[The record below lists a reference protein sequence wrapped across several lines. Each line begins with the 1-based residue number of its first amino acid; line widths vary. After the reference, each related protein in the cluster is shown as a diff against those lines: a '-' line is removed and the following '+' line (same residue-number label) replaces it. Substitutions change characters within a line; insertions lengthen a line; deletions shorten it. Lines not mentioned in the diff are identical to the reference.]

1 MARQMLAMPAATG
14 SLAGGFSLGTIRTSA
29 VDGLIA
35 APLDWLNAHLDLTR
49 ASTIAAL
56 VQLALIAGALVV
68 AILLRRLSRE
78 PAAQL
83 VERVDPRL
91 RDPRLISATQSL
103 ALPLLWWA
111 TIILVLFALNA
122 AGYPANLVHVAAS
135 LLLAWIVIRA
145 TTLLVRDATL
155 SHTIAVIIWFL
166 AAIDIL
172 GLRPALTA
180 TLDNFALTIGSMR
193 VSLLTLIEAGL
204 LLTLLVWAA
213 FATSGLLQTR
223 INRITSLTP
232 SVQVLIGSTLK
243 IILVI
248 LAVVIALDAVGID
261 LTALALFSGAVG
273 VGIGLGLQKVVAN
286 FVSGIILLLDRSIK
300 PGDVIEVGDTFGR
313 ITSMAARYVSVRSRD
328 GKDYL
333 LPNEEL
339 ITNRV
344 VNWTYSSPLVRLD
357 LPFGVSYGADL
368 EKVREIAVTAAATPA
383 RVAKAPA
390 PVCHATSFGS
400 GTVQFLIRF
409 WIADAENGVT
419 NIKGEV
425 LIALY
430 NALIAN
436 GVELS
441 STEYEIRLKDD
452 RVLSDRRPRQESSA
466 AE

>member
-1 MARQMLAMPAATG
+1 MD
-14 SLAGGFSLGTIRTSA
+14 GF
-29 VDGLIA
+29 IA
-35 APLDWLNAHLDLTR
+35 APLDWLNAHADLTR
-49 ASTIAAL
+49 AATIAAA
-56 VQLALIAGALVV
+56 VQLALIAVGLLV
-68 AILLRRLSRE
+68 AILLRRLTRE
-78 PAAQL
+78 RAALL
-83 VERVDPRL
+83 VERVDARL
-91 RDPRLISATQSL
+91 RDPRLISAATSL

-111 TIILVLFALNA
+111 TMIIAILALNVA
-122 AGYPANLVHVAAS
+122 NYPANLAHIATS

-145 TTLLVRDATL
+145 TSMLVRDAAL
-155 SHTIAVIIWFL
+155 SHTIAVIVWFV

-180 TLDNFALTIGSMR
+180 TLDNFALTIGNLR
-193 VSLLTLIEAGL
+193 LSLLTLMEAAL
-204 LLTLLVWAA
+204 LLTLLVWVA
-213 FATSGLLQTR
+213 FATSRLAQAR

-232 SVQVLIGSTLK
+232 SVQVLIGNTLR
-243 IILVI
+243 ILLVV

-273 VGIGLGLQKVVAN
+273 VGVGLGLQKVVAN

-339 ITNRV
+339 ITSRV
-344 VNWTYSSPLVRLD
+344 VNWTYSSPQVRLD
-357 LPFGVSYGADL
+357 LPFGVAYGSDL
-368 EKVREIAVTAAATPA
+368 RQVRALAVAAASEPA

-390 PVCHATSFGS
+390 PVCHATSFGANAI
-400 GTVQFLIRF
+400 QFLLRF
-409 WIADAENGVT
+409 WITDAENGVT

-430 NALIAN
+430 DALIAN
-436 GVELS
+436 GIELPFPQ
-441 STEYEIRLKDD
+441 YEIRLKDE
-452 RVLSDRRPRQESSA
+452 RPPGDQILRQKPSA

>member
-1 MARQMLAMPAATG
+1 
-14 SLAGGFSLGTIRTSA
+14 
-29 VDGLIA
+29 
-35 APLDWLNAHLDLTR
+35 
-49 ASTIAAL
+49 
-56 VQLALIAGALVV
+56 
-68 AILLRRLSRE
+68 LRRLGQAR
-78 PAAQL
+78 AAIL
-83 VERVDPRL
+83 VARIDPRL
-91 RDPRLISATQSL
+91 RTPRLLSATRSL

-111 TIILVLFALNA
+111 TIILVIFSLGV
-122 AGYPANLVHVAAS
+122 AGYSANLAHIAAS

-145 TTLLVRDATL
+145 SAALVRDAAL
-155 SHTIAVIIWFL
+155 SHTIAITVWFL

-172 GLRPALTA
+172 GLRGALTG
-180 TLDNFALTIGSMR
+180 TLDNFALTIGTLHL
-193 VSLLTLIEAGL
+193 SLLTLIEATL
-204 LLTLLVWAA
+204 LLAILIWAA
-213 FATSGLLQTR
+213 FAASRVVQLR

-232 SVQVLIGSTLK
+232 SVQVLIGNALK
-243 IILVI
+243 ITLIV
-248 LAVVIALDAVGID
+248 LAVVIALNTVGID

-300 PGDVIEVGDTFGR
+300 PGDVIEVGETFGH

-357 LPFGVSYGADL
+357 LSFGVAYGSDL
-368 EKVREIAVTAAATPA
+368 RQVRAVAVAAATEPA
-383 RVAKAPA
+383 RVVKAPA
-390 PVCHATSFGS
+390 PVCHATGFGAS
-400 GTVQFLIRF
+400 TIDFVLRF

-430 NALIAN
+430 DALTAHGIEVPFPQYELRWRDAQPPHDIAASRKTNAAP
-436 GVELS
+436 S
-441 STEYEIRLKDD
+441 S
-452 RVLSDRRPRQESSA
+452 P
-466 AE
+466 

>member
-1 MARQMLAMPAATG
+1 LDR
-14 SLAGGFSLGTIRTSA
+14 F
-29 VDGLIA
+29 IA
-35 APLDWLNAHLDLTR
+35 EPLNWLDAHADLTR
-49 ASTIAAL
+49 AAILSGL
-56 VQLALIAGALVV
+56 VQLVLVAVALLA
-68 AILLRRLSRE
+68 AILLRRLGQTR
-78 PAAQL
+78 AAIL
-83 VERVDPRL
+83 VERIDPRL
-91 RDPRLISATQSL
+91 RTPRLLSATRSL

-111 TIILVLFALNA
+111 TIILVIFALGV
-122 AGYPANLVHVAAS
+122 AGYSANLAHIAAS

-145 TTLLVRDATL
+145 SAALVRDAAL
-155 SHTIAVIIWFL
+155 SHTIAITVWFL

-172 GLRPALTA
+172 GLRGALTG
-180 TLDNFALTIGSMR
+180 TLDNFALTIGTLHL
-193 VSLLTLIEAGL
+193 SLLTLIEATL
-204 LLTLLVWAA
+204 LLAILIWAA
-213 FATSGLLQTR
+213 FAASRVVQLR

-232 SVQVLIGSTLK
+232 SVQVLIGNALK
-243 IILVI
+243 ITLIV
-248 LAVVIALDAVGID
+248 LAVVIALNTVGID

-300 PGDVIEVGDTFGR
+300 PGDVIEVGETFGH

-357 LPFGVSYGADL
+357 LSFGVAYGSDL
-368 EKVREIAVTAAATPA
+368 RQVRAVAVAAATEPA
-383 RVAKAPA
+383 RVVKAPA
-390 PVCHATSFGS
+390 PVCHATGFGAS
-400 GTVQFLIRF
+400 TIDFVLRF

-430 NALIAN
+430 DALTAHGIEVPFPQYELRWRDAQPPHDIAASRKTNAAP
-436 GVELS
+436 S
-441 STEYEIRLKDD
+441 S
-452 RVLSDRRPRQESSA
+452 P
-466 AE
+466 

>member
-1 MARQMLAMPAATG
+1 LDR
-14 SLAGGFSLGTIRTSA
+14 F
-29 VDGLIA
+29 IA
-35 APLDWLNAHLDLTR
+35 EPIDWLNAHADLDR
-49 ASTIAAL
+49 AAL
-56 VQLALIAGALVV
+56 TAAAVQLALIVLGLLA
-68 AILLRRLSRE
+68 AIALRRATGAR
-78 PAAQL
+78 ATAL

-91 RDPRLISATQSL
+91 RYPRLLSVIQSL
-103 ALPLLWWA
+103 ALPLLWWV
-111 TIILVLFALNA
+111 TIISAIFALNV
-122 AGYPANLVHVAAS
+122 AGYPATLAHIAAS

-145 TTLLVRDATL
+145 TTTLVRDAAL
-155 SHTIAVIIWFL
+155 SHTIAVIVWFL
-166 AAIDIL
+166 AAVDIL

-180 TLDNFALTIGSMR
+180 TLDNFALTIGSLR
-193 VSLLTLIEAGL
+193 LSLLTLIEAAL
-204 LLTLLVWAA
+204 LLVFLIWAA
-213 FATSGLLQTR
+213 FAASRLAQTR
-223 INRITSLTP
+223 IDRITSLTP

-243 IILVI
+243 IILII
-248 LAVVIALDAVGID
+248 LAVVIALDTVGID

-273 VGIGLGLQKVVAN
+273 VGVGLGLQKVVAN

-300 PGDVIEVGDTFGR
+300 PGDVIEIGDTVGR

-357 LPFGVSYGADL
+357 LPFGVAYGSDL
-368 EKVREIAVTAAATPA
+368 RQVRLLAVSAAAEPE
-383 RVAKAPA
+383 RVAKTPA
-390 PVCHATSFGS
+390 PVCHATGFGPS
-400 GTVQFLIRF
+400 AIQFLLRF

-430 NALIAN
+430 DALTAHGIEIPYGQYEVRFRDIHAIEDILLRDKP
-436 GVELS
+436 GV
-441 STEYEIRLKDD
+441 
-452 RVLSDRRPRQESSA
+452 

>member
-1 MARQMLAMPAATG
+1 MD
-14 SLAGGFSLGTIRTSA
+14 GF
-29 VDGLIA
+29 VA
-35 APLDWLNAHLDLTR
+35 APLDWLNAHADLTR
-49 ASTIAAL
+49 AAMIAAA
-56 VQLALIAGALVV
+56 VQLGLIALGLLV
-68 AILLRRLSRE
+68 AILLRRATR
-78 PAAQL
+78 ARATAF
-83 VERVDPRL
+83 VERIDARL
-91 RDPRLISATQSL
+91 RNPRLIAVTQSL

-111 TIILVLFALNA
+111 TIIIAIFALNV
-122 AGYPANLVHVAAS
+122 AGFSATLAHIAAS

-145 TTLLVRDATL
+145 TTALVRDAAL
-155 SHTIAVIIWFL
+155 SHTIAVIVWFL

-172 GLRPALTA
+172 GLRPTLTA
-180 TLDNFALTIGSMR
+180 TLDNFALTIGSLR
-193 VSLLTLIEAGL
+193 LSLLSLIEAAL
-204 LLTLLVWAA
+204 LLILLIWAA
-213 FATSGLLQTR
+213 FATSRLVQSR

-232 SVQVLIGSTLK
+232 SVQVLIGNTLK
-243 IILVI
+243 IVLII
-248 LAVVIALDAVGID
+248 LAVVIALDTVGID

-273 VGIGLGLQKVVAN
+273 VGVGLGLQKVVAN

-300 PGDVIEVGDTFGR
+300 PGDVIEIGDTFGR

-357 LPFGVSYGADL
+357 LPFGVAYGSDL
-368 EKVREIAVTAAATPA
+368 RQVRLLAVAAAGEPQ
-383 RVAKAPA
+383 RVVKAPA
-390 PVCHATSFGS
+390 PVCHATGFGTS
-400 GTVQFLIRF
+400 AIQFLLRF

-430 NALIAN
+430 DALIAN
-436 GVELS
+436 GIELPFPQ
-441 STEYEIRLKDD
+441 YEIRLKDERIPGD
-452 RVLSDRRPRQESSA
+452 RLSRQKPNA